1 MRRLTSVFLGLAM
14 FLVCAAVLGQ
24 GNPRGQTSF
33 VAGRADMV
41 SIEYGRPS
49 LHGKT
54 VQNRLAELPAGGFW
68 RLGADRST
76 TLSTAVALV
85 FGGVTVPKGEYS
97 LWGKKGS
104 DGSWTL
110 VFNKQ
115 HGQWG
120 TQHDPAQD
128 AYSVPLE
135 TQTVNS
141 STDMLNIDFSDQS
154 GGGHKLTI
162 EWGNMQLT
170 TTFKTQ

>member
-1 MRRLTSVFLGLAM
+1 MRRLMSVFLGLAM
-14 FLVCAAVLGQ
+14 FLVSTAVLGQ
-24 GNPRGQTSF
+24 GNPRGLTSF

-54 VQNRLAELPAGGFW
+54 VQD
-68 RLGADRST
+68 RLGADKST

-104 DGSWTL
+104 DGSWKL

-120 TQHDPAQD
+120 TEHDPAQD

-135 TQTVNS
+135 AQTVDS
-141 STDMLNIDFSDQS
+141 ATDMLNIDFSDES

-162 EWGNMQLT
+162 QWGNMQPT